1 MKPMKVRIMLPAIM
15 ALTTGHAW
23 ADCGL
28 QDNID
33 AARLPQSP
41 PVYAGEV
48 LKSSREHLP
57 GQARP
62 VQVRAALNIAMIGG
76 QHYLLATR
84 DARGWRV
91 DRWVQGS
98 ARMSPDGAGQE
109 ARLTHGRLSR
119 ARSAKLDTLLGST
132 CLWRFPAYL
141 PNTLPLKGGQ
151 DVTCMDGA
159 NLVLEIRSGRRRW
172 VGDQEC
178 QIQGAPGEIYNLL
191 SAAPGL

>member
-1 MKPMKVRIMLPAIM
+1 MLSAIL
-15 ALTTGHAW
+15 ALAAGRAW

-33 AARLPQSP
+33 AARLPKSP
-41 PVYAGEV
+41 PAYAGDV

-57 GQARP
+57 GQERP
-62 VQVRAALNIAMIGG
+62 VQVRAGLNIAMIGG
-76 QHYLLATR
+76 QHYLLASR
-84 DARGWRV
+84 SAAGWRV
-91 DRWVQGS
+91 ERWVQGS
-98 ARMSPDGAGQE
+98 ARMSPDGGTPA
-109 ARLTHGRLSR
+109 AKLTSGRLSR
-119 ARSAKLDTLLGST
+119 SQGARLDIMLGAA

-159 NLVLEIRSGRRRW
+159 NLVIEIRSGRRRW
-172 VGDQEC
+172 VGAQEC

-191 SAAPGL
+191 SQTPGL